1 MAWSSSRSSG
11 TRRCRWA
18 KSSSPTSTSSRPRTS
33 RPTPTRWTIITL
45 GSPRRRR
52 SAGGSPTCCSATE
65 AAMATIGEKLPALD
79 KEISQRQIDA
89 YSGVRRLSI
98 HTDEA
103 WARAKGFLTC
113 LAQGMMSTAYVSE
126 MMTRLLG
133 AGFVK
138 GGTMSMAF
146 VQPVFAGDRLSVH
159 GVVKERRP
167 ERGRTRV
174 VVEVWCENQHGQKT
188 AVGEASGLIA

>member
-1 MAWSSSRSSG
+1 MAWSSSGRSR

-33 RPTPTRWTIITL
+33 RPTPTRWTIITR

-52 SAGGSPTCCSATE
+52 SATE
-65 AAMATIGEKLPALD
+65 AAMATIGEKLPSLD

-89 YSGVRRLSI
+89 YSGVRPLSI

-103 WARAKGFLTC
+103 WARAKGFRTC

-167 ERGRTRV
+167 ERGGTRV